1 MPDKGNIFAKT
12 VKKYFSALTGTPYL
26 MTRNIIL
33 LLFAGIITLWSCNDR
48 PGKVA
53 GSNPQL
59 DSVLAL
65 ADRMGDSGNVNQALD
80 LVQRSFKSIRPLST
94 DDKMHYLSYSNI
106 YYSRRHIF
114 DRCLEIAD
122 SMLAVI
128 EADPE
133 HPDVPGWKIAA
144 YNNKADAL
152 FAVGEYSNAYQYYN
166 LAQVLA
172 NETKDSCSLRT
183 FTYSMAMT
191 LYRQQ
196 RFEQAAQRFKQSY
209 RLASQCDEDDFNIFY
224 FKQEQ
229 LDNIG
234 LCYNGLKK
242 YDSAMRYYQM
252 ALSYIDANTGK
263 FESKSASVYESPK
276 AIVLGNMAE
285 VFMHLGETD
294 SAIALYNHSIRINLQ
309 KGYTNS
315 DARIDQ
321 TKLAGLYM
329 KLGDLRS
336 AKATLD
342 LIEAEKDSIPDD
354 KTDMKWQKLLW
365 QYLEM
370 TGDTIAASGHLRAY
384 TTAYEAYQNANRA
397 LMETD
402 LDMRVRNLEKQFRIN
417 KLVKSRS
424 GQRTYMITVTAFAV
438 LVSVIVML
446 LLRNA
451 RRSKK
456 NLAELTKLNRQVME
470 ARERAEENLKKLQAK
485 EKDNECIMKSVAH
498 DVMSPIA
505 AVISLADILQ
515 NEDNISKEEQNEI
528 LGMIK
533 ESGTNSLKL
542 SKDIL
547 EAAREMKDT
556 SDKRERTDIKNLVT
570 READIQNVKAA
581 TKKIK
586 IVAAVPD
593 NPVYAIVQEDKIR
606 RVLDNLLSNAIKFS
620 HEGSEINVRLTTEA
634 GKVHISVADNGI
646 GIPERN
652 KPHVFDMFTDAKAKG
667 TNGEIPHGLGLS
679 ISQQIV
685 RSHNGRIWFESEEGK
700 GSTFH
705 VTIPTDRA

>member
-1 MPDKGNIFAKT
+1 MFCAST
-12 VKKYFSALTGTPYL
+12 VKEVFSLLTGNPYL
-26 MTRNIIL
+26 MARNIKL
-33 LLFAGIITLWSCNDR
+33 LLFAGLIVLWSCNDR
-48 PGKVA
+48 RGKVA
-53 GSNPQL
+53 GSNPKF

-65 ADRMGDSGNVNQALD
+65 ADRMGDSGNGNEALA
-80 LVQRSFKSIRPLST
+80 LVQRSFKTIQPLST
-94 DDKMHYLSYSNI
+94 DDKIHYLSYSNI
-106 YYSRRHIF
+106 YYSRRQIF
-114 DRCLEIAD
+114 DRCIEIAD
-122 SMLAVI
+122 SMLAVL
-128 EADPE
+128 EAAPD
-133 HPDVPGWKIAA
+133 HPDAPGWKIAA

-152 FAVGEYSNAYQYYN
+152 FARGEYTNAYQYYS
-166 LAQVLA
+166 LAQMAA

-183 FTYSMAMT
+183 FTYSIAMT

-209 RLASQCDEDDFNIFY
+209 RLASQCNEDFNIFY

-234 LCYNGLKK
+234 LCYNALKK

-285 VFMHLGETD
+285 VYMHLGQTD
-294 SAIALYNHSIRINLQ
+294 SAIALYNHSIAINLQ

-329 KLGDLRS
+329 KLGDLKS
-336 AKATLD
+336 AKETLD
-342 LIEAEKDSIPDD
+342 LIEAERDTIPDEN
-354 KTDMKWQKLLW
+354 TDIKWHKLMW
-365 QYLEM
+365 QYLELK
-370 TGDTIAASGHLRAY
+370 GDSLAASRY
-384 TTAYEAYQNANRA
+384 MREYITAYEAHQTANRS

-417 KLVKSRS
+417 KLVESRAS
-424 GQRTYMITVTAFAV
+424 QMTYTITVTAFAV

-456 NLAELTKLNRQVME
+456 NMAELTELNRQVME
-470 ARERAEENLKKLQAK
+470 ARERAEETLKKLQAK
-485 EKDNECIMKSVAH
+485 EKDNERIMKSVAH

-515 NEDNISKEEQNEI
+515 NEENTSKEEQREI
-528 LGMIK
+528 LEMIK
-533 ESGTNSLKL
+533 EAGSNSLKL
-542 SKDIL
+542 SRDIL
-547 EAAREMKDT
+547 DAAKEMNDA
-556 SDKRERTDIKNLVT
+556 SSKRERIDIKNLVT
-570 READIQNVKAA
+570 REVDILNAKAA
-581 TKKIK
+581 EKTIK
-586 IVAAVPD
+586 IIATVPEQ
-593 NPVYAIVQEDKIR
+593 PVYAIVQEDKIR

-620 HEGSEINVRLTTEA
+620 HENSEVTVRLTTET
-634 GKVHISVADNGI
+634 GKVRISIADKGI

-667 TNGEIPHGLGLS
+667 TSGEIPHGLGLS
-679 ISQQIV
+679 ISQQII
-685 RSHNGRIWFESEEGK
+685 RSHRGEIWFESEEGK

>member
-1 MPDKGNIFAKT
+1 
-12 VKKYFSALTGTPYL
+12 
-26 MTRNIIL
+26 MTRNIIVVL
-33 LLFAGIITLWSCNDR
+33 LAGLIMLWSCNDR
-48 PGKVA
+48 SGKVP
-53 GSNPQL
+53 GSNPGF

-65 ADRMGDSGNVNQALD
+65 ADRMGDSGNVNQALE
-80 LVQRSFKSIRPLST
+80 LVQRSFKSIGPLST
-94 DDKMHYLSYSNI
+94 DDKIHYLSYSNI
-106 YYSRRHIF
+106 YYSRRQIF
-114 DRCLEIAD
+114 DRCIEIAD

-128 EADPE
+128 EADPD
-133 HPDVPGWKIAA
+133 HPDVPTWKIAA

-152 FAVGEYSNAYQYYN
+152 FARGEYSNAYQYYS
-166 LAQVLA
+166 LAQILA

-183 FTYSMAMT
+183 FTYSIAMT

-196 RFEQAAQRFKQSY
+196 RYEQAAQRFKQSY
-209 RLASQCDEDDFNIFY
+209 RLASQCREDDFNIFY

-234 LCYNGLKK
+234 LCYNALKQ
-242 YDSAMRYYQM
+242 YDSAMQYYRM
-252 ALSYIDANTGK
+252 ALAYIDSHTGK
-263 FESKSASVYESPK
+263 FESKSVSVYESPK

-285 VFMHLGETD
+285 VYMHQGQTD
-294 SAIALYNHSIRINLQ
+294 SAIALYNHSIKINLQ

-329 KLGDLRS
+329 KLGDLTS

-342 LIEAEKDSIPDD
+342 LVEAERDTIPDE
-354 KTDMKWQKLLW
+354 KTDMKWHKLMW
-365 QYLEM
+365 QYLELK
-370 TGDTIAASGHLRAY
+370 GDSLGASRY
-384 TTAYEAYQNANRA
+384 MREYITAYEALQNANRS

-402 LDMRVRNLEKQFRIN
+402 LDMRVRNLEKQSRIN
-417 KLVKSRS
+417 KLVESRS
-424 GQRTYMITVTAFAV
+424 SQRTYMITVTSFAV

-456 NLAELTKLNRQVME
+456 NMAELTELNRQVME

-485 EKDNECIMKSVAH
+485 EKDNERIMKSVAH

-505 AVISLADILQ
+505 AVISLADILE
-515 NEDNISKEEQNEI
+515 NDKDISKEEQREI

-533 ESGTNSLKL
+533 EAGTNSLKL

-547 EAAREMKDT
+547 EAAKEMNDA
-556 SDKRERTDIKNLVT
+556 SDKRERTDMKNLVT
-570 READIQNVKAA
+570 REVDIQNAKAA
-581 TKKIK
+581 AKKIK
-586 IVAAVPD
+586 IAAEVPE

-620 HEGSEINVRLTTEA
+620 HEGSEIHVRLITEP
-634 GKVHISVADNGI
+634 GKVHLSVADNGI

-685 RSHNGRIWFESEEGK
+685 RSHRGEIWFESEEGK